1 MSTAQPSRK
10 ATVVHSLPF
19 WLPLTATWLYNQ
31 IRYLPPEITSH
42 IVCGWTEHC
51 DRFHVENIHSLRD
64 SIGWKWRV
72 ELGLY
77 RWGVRRY
84 FAHLLPTIRQCQAS
98 VLHSHWGDVA
108 WRDLPAA
115 RAANVPHVATFYGK
129 DVNYLPQMKPI
140 WAKRYSE
147 LFAHI
152 SLVLCEGTHMGK
164 CLEKLGC
171 PSKKIQ
177 VLHLGVE
184 VDQILFRPRRWNGDE
199 PFRVL
204 IAASFRE
211 KKGIPYALEAIGQL
225 QDEVNHIEI
234 TIIGD
239 SSKDRRSHPEKEKI
253 LDALKRYRLEART
266 RLLGYQPYSVLFEE
280 AYRHHLF
287 ISPSVTAVDGDTE
300 GGAPVTIIEMAATGM
315 PIVSTTHCD
324 IPAVVLHGKTGLLAP
339 ERDSPAL
346 YECLRWFVRHPE
358 RWQEML
364 EAGRKHVEDQ
374 YNVVSQVRK
383 LRDIYL
389 SLAG

>member
-1 MSTAQPSRK
+1 
-10 ATVVHSLPF
+10 
-19 WLPLTATWLYNQ
+19 
-31 IRYLPPEITSH
+31 
-42 IVCGWTEHC
+42 
-51 DRFHVENIHSLRD
+51 
-64 SIGWKWRV
+64 
-72 ELGLY
+72 
-77 RWGVRRY
+77 
-84 FAHLLPTIRQCQAS
+84 
-98 VLHSHWGDVA
+98 
-108 WRDLPAA
+108 
-115 RAANVPHVATFYGK
+115 
-129 DVNYLPQMKPI
+129 
-140 WAKRYSE
+140 
-147 LFAHI
+147 
-152 SLVLCEGTHMGK
+152 MGK

-184 VDQILFRPRRWNGDE
+184 VDQIVFRPRRWNGDE

-225 QDEVNHIEI
+225 QDEVNQIEI

-239 SSKDRRSHPEKEKI
+239 ASKDRRSHPEKEKI

-266 RLLGYQPYSVLFEE
+266 RLLGYQPYPVLFEE

>member
-1 MSTAQPSRK
+1 MNTAQSSRK

-42 IVCGWTEHC
+42 VVCGWTEHC
-51 DRFHVENIHSLRD
+51 DQFHVQNIHSLRA
-64 SIGWKWRV
+64 SLGWKWRV
-72 ELGLY
+72 ELRLY
-77 RWGVRRY
+77 GWGVRRY

-115 RAANVPHVATFYGK
+115 REANLPHVATFYGK

-140 WAKRYSE
+140 WADRYSE

-152 SLVLCEGTHMGK
+152 SLVLCEGAHMGK

-177 VLHLGVE
+177 VLRLGVE
-184 VDQILFRPRRWNGDE
+184 VDQIAFRPRRWNGDE

-225 QDEVNHIEI
+225 QDEVNEIEI

-239 SSKDRRSHPEKEKI
+239 ASKDRRSHPEKEKI
-253 LDALKRYRLEART
+253 LNTLKRYRLESRT

-280 AYRHHLF
+280 AYKHHLF

-339 ERDSPAL
+339 ERDSTAL
-346 YECLRWFVRHPE
+346 CECLRWFIRHPE

-364 EAGRKHVEDQ
+364 ETGRRHVEDQ
-374 YNVVSQVRK
+374 HNVVNQVLK

>member
-31 IRYLPPEITSH
+31 IRYLPSEITNH

-51 DRFHVENIHSLRD
+51 DQFHVQNIHSLRD
-64 SIGWKWRV
+64 SLGWKWRV

-115 RAANVPHVATFYGK
+115 REANVPHVATFYGK

-140 WAKRYSE
+140 WAERYRE

-152 SLVLCEGTHMGK
+152 SLVLCEGPHMGK

-171 PSKKIQ
+171 PPKKIQ
-177 VLHLGVE
+177 VLHLGVD
-184 VDQILFRPRRWNGDE
+184 VDQIVFRPRRWNGDE

-225 QDEVNHIEI
+225 QDEVNQIEI

-239 SSKDRRSHPEKEKI
+239 ASKDRRSHPEKEKI

-358 RWQEML
+358 RWQEMQ
-364 EAGRKHVEDQ
+364 EAGRKHVEDK